1 MNLDF
6 SNLSYAVNELVDG
19 WLDTLSPNYKDFVV
33 IDNEESDFGVI
44 VYTGVDN
51 EGNADVHLATAYVK
65 GGDTGTTALTDAGIV
80 IVEKIIKENY
90 ERLLKTEL
98 ENIRDPGSMYNL
110 RIGMVA
116 DYEADCIQFSERAIE
131 VELPH
136 TDNLPIEIK
145 DGDVLKMYGDF
156 YVADVN
162 DAGVRF
168 LSKRMRKYLAGY
180 EVEIG
185 RTEYTPRLPWGEWLK
200 KIKHYS
206 LVTKDCPNEDYPQ

>member
-6 SNLSYAVNELVDG
+6 SNLKYAINELVDN

-44 VYTGVDN
+44 VYTGVDVN
-51 EGNADVHLATAYVK
+51 GVENVHLATAYVK
-65 GGDTGTTALTDAGIV
+65 GGDEGTTALTDAGIV

-98 ENIRDPGSMYNL
+98 ENIRDPGSMYNM

-136 TDNLPIEIK
+136 TDNLPTEIK
-145 DGDVLKMYGDF
+145 DGDVLKVYGDF

-168 LSKRMRKYLAGY
+168 ISKRMRRYLTGY
-180 EVEIG
+180 IVKRG
-185 RTEYTPRLPWGEWLK
+185 ATDFLPRLPWKEWLK
-200 KIKHYS
+200 MIKNYS
-206 LVTKDCPNEDYPQ
+206 LIAKDCPNEDYPQ